1 MESFWPTGV
10 EKGSGPM
17 QTKEN
22 AVVMKKPDQEAGDR
36 RTDLNRILEP
46 EGIEILGPV
55 PEAFATVLTPEA
67 LRFVAM
73 LARRFTPVRDELLSK
88 RVERQAAIDAGQM
101 PDFLPE
107 TKEIQESAW
116 TVATI
121 PADLADRRVEI
132 TGPVDRKMV
141 INALNSGAKVYMAD
155 FEDAHSPGWMSTVEG
170 QINLRDAVRGT
181 IEYVNPAGVVYRLKP
196 PLATL
201 LVRPRGWHL
210 DEKHLRVDGKLVPG
224 AIFDFGLF
232 FFQNAKALM
241 EKGTSPYFYLPKLE
255 SHLEARLW
263 NDIFVVA
270 QQELS
275 IPRGTVRATVLIETI
290 LAAFEMDEILYE
302 LREHSAGL
310 NAGRWDY
317 IFSTIKVFGK
327 NPRFVMPD
335 RAQVTMTTHFLRSY
349 CLLLIRTCHRRGIH
363 AMGGM
368 AAQIPIKND
377 PAANEA
383 ALAKVVADKE
393 REAGDGHDG
402 TWVAHPGL
410 VPVANKVFDERMPG
424 PHQIRRQREDV
435 EVTATDLLRIPQGA
449 ITEQGLR
456 TNLSVGVQYLEA
468 WLRGTGCV
476 PLYHLMED
484 AATSEISRAQ
494 VWQWIRHA
502 ARMDDGRLVT
512 AGLARALLR
521 EEMEKVE
528 RAISSEAF
536 RAGRFELAVEIFEDL
551 ITSRECVPFLTIP
564 AYEHLD

>member
-1 MESFWPTGV
+1 
-10 EKGSGPM
+10 M

-22 AVVMKKPDQEAGDR
+22 AVVMKKPDQAAGDR

-55 PEAFATVLTPEA
+55 PEAFTAVLTLEA

-241 EKGTSPYFYLPKLE
+241 AQGTSPYFYLPKLE

-327 NPRFVMPD
+327 NSRFVMPD

-435 EVTATDLLRIPQGA
+435 EVTATDLLRVPQGA

-494 VWQWIRHA
+494 IWQWIRHA

-528 RAISSEAF
+528 RAIRSEAF
-536 RAGRFELAVEIFEDL
+536 RAGRFELAAEIFEDL